1 MDPRVNGGRGL
12 NLNTGNQQVIVR
24 QNGSGILS
32 VSNQSN
38 DRLGLN
44 TIDDK
49 VPELGPTPYVNQVG
63 VKG

>member
-1 MDPRVNGGRGL
+1 M
-12 NLNTGNQQVIVR
+12 R
-24 QNGSGILS
+24 QNGGAILS

-49 VPELGPTPYVNQVG
+49 APDLGPTPYIN
-63 VKG
+63 